1 MKKILYLI
9 PLFLL
14 VSCSV
19 SRNAITYTGKIQF
32 FLPNGDTKEYDA
44 DYTKTYETKGKK
56 TRVNENFNLHIGD
69 QVVVAKDIPSFFIGK
84 PADPGAP
91 IDYKIIVLKTNDGD
105 QPLRIS
111 RSDFFSMV
119 DQAAENK
126 DKLLESLSDYLFKL
140 TGTRYAKEEIVIPV
154 DDFYEGF

>member
-19 SRNAITYTGKIQF
+19 SRNAVTYTGKIQF

-69 QVVVAKDIPSFFIGK
+69 QIVIAKDIPSFFVGK
-84 PADPGAP
+84 PAAPGAP
-91 IDYKIIVLKTNDGD
+91 IDYKTIVLKTTDGE

-111 RSDFFSMV
+111 RSDFFSLV
-119 DQAAENK
+119 EQADNDK
-126 DKLLESLSDYLFKL
+126 DKLKESLGEYLFDL
-140 TGTRYAKEEIVIPV
+140 TGIRYAKEDIIIPV
-154 DDFYEGF
+154 NDF

>member
-19 SRNAITYTGKIQF
+19 SKNAVTYTGKIQF

-69 QVVVAKDIPSFFIGK
+69 QIVIAKDIPSFFVGK
-84 PADPGAP
+84 PAGPGAP
-91 IDYKIIVLKTNDGD
+91 IDYKTIVLKTRDGE

-111 RSDFFSMV
+111 RSDFFSLV
-119 DQAAENK
+119 EQADNDK
-126 DKLLESLSDYLFKL
+126 DKLKESLGEYLFDL
-140 TGTRYAKEEIVIPV
+140 TGIRYAKEDIIIPV
-154 DDFYEGF
+154 NDF